1 MFYDD
6 LTDEQIN
13 AIEYYLSTKWN
24 LTSLVDSDADG
35 FLLIIVAGTSP
46 TDASSN
52 LKIDMTG
59 KPAILADAKLWL
71 DASNVDGYN
80 NISLSDG
87 DAVST
92 WTDLSG
98 NGNDLSPK
106 WVPKSTDF

>member
-1 MFYDD
+1 
-6 LTDEQIN
+6 
-13 AIEYYLSTKWN
+13 
-24 LTSLVDSDADG
+24 
-35 FLLIIVAGTSP
+35 
-46 TDASSN
+46 
-52 LKIDMTG
+52 MTG

-98 NGNDLSPK
+98 MEMMQHQRGPQINRLTKVTKFILMDQMII
-106 WVPKSTDF
+106 